1 MGNKLYYTIK
11 EVSEMLEIEQSTLR
25 FWGKNFPQ
33 IVPQRSMGNHRMYT
47 LNEIEQVKV
56 INYLLKEKKMKIEGA
71 QTILKKDYDKIRKEQ
86 IISDKLKCVK
96 KEIVQLR
103 KEFMKLS
110 KESELPD
117 NIQKEID

>member
-25 FWGKNFPQ
+25 FWEKNFPQ

-117 NIQKEID
+117 NIQKDID

>member
-25 FWGKNFPQ
+25 FWEKNFPQ

-56 INYLLKEKKMKIEGA
+56 THHTLVPIVAGSHLQCG
-71 QTILKKDYDKIRKEQ
+71 
-86 IISDKLKCVK
+86 SDGKSRHAVRVSVSVGGHTLY
-96 KEIVQLR
+96 R
-103 KEFMKLS
+103 
-110 KESELPD
+110 
-117 NIQKEID
+117 

>member
-25 FWGKNFPQ
+25 FWEKNFPQ
-33 IVPQRSMGNHRMYT
+33 IVPHRSMCDHRMYT

-71 QTILKKDYDKIRKEQ
+71 QNIQKKDYDKIRKEQ